1 MDCNS
6 LNCHILRFLFIY
18 CIRSISLLLFHI
30 FFLIPSLLR
39 RGLKR
44 CIAALSYI
52 KLKLNIFCF
61 PIIISAISALTI
73 FGRSV
78 ILDAV
83 WNDFIVGAM
92 EICMFLLRLS

>member
-61 PIIISAISALTI
+61 PIISAISALTI

-83 WNDFIVGAM
+83 WNDLIVSAM
-92 EICMFLLRLS
+92 EIRMFFLRLS